1 MLSICYDAI
10 MNTIDKPED
19 PLSRFSLS
27 IFHINGLLMRSGD
40 IITRSIDQSSARWQV
55 LGRIGYNPQTV
66 AKIARDM
73 GHARQSVQRVAD
85 VLVNEGLAIY
95 KDHKTDRRTKLIEL
109 TPRGAEVLGAIYEQ
123 YAEWNQHL
131 ITKLDPGQLDKIADA
146 LENVGRILEK
156 EVSFFS
162 NGSWKNINTGEK
174 NEDEN
179 K

>member
-1 MLSICYDAI
+1 

-19 PLSRFSLS
+19 SLSRFSLS

-40 IITRSIDQSSARWQV
+40 IITRSIDQSSAKWQV
-55 LGRIGYNPQTV
+55 LGRVGYKPQTV

-95 KDHKTDRRTKLIEL
+95 KDHQTDRRTKLVEL
-109 TPRGAEVLGAIYEQ
+109 TPKGAEVLGAIHEQ
-123 YAEWNQHL
+123 YAEWNRHL
-131 ITKLDPGQLDKIADA
+131 ITKIDPEQLDKIADA

-156 EVSFFS
+156 EVNFFS
-162 NGSWKNINTGEK
+162 NGNWQSSHTGEI
-174 NEDEN
+174 NDDDN